1 MKVKVS
7 VYKSDDGTYWCHTEK
22 EVYGT
27 GLNGSGNT
35 VSEAKLD
42 LFSCLE
48 SAKEDYIS
56 QGKDPNP
63 VEFEYV
69 YDLQSFFEYF
79 SVFNVTEVAR
89 RAGINPTLMRQ
100 YTSGVKKAGE
110 KTYAK
115 LSACISD
122 IKKDMMTASF

>member
-7 VYKSDDGTYWCHTEK
+7 VYKSDDGTYWCHTVK
-22 EVYGT
+22 KVYGS

-35 VSEAKLD
+35 VTEAKQD

-48 SAKEDYIS
+48 SAKEGYIS
-56 QGKDPNP
+56 QGKEPKP

-79 SVFNVTEVAR
+79 SFFNVTEVAR
-89 RAGINPTLMRQ
+89 RAGIDPSLMRQ
-100 YTSGVKKAGE
+100 YTSGVKKAGR
-110 KTYAK
+110 KIYAR
-115 LSACISD
+115 LSACIDD